1 MSLRNLHKPRVP
13 AAMLD
18 PVPLSRSDVAALG
31 PGVAVALA
39 VGLVAAVVGREVP
52 VVGGPVPAVVLGG
65 VVGWAVRRRRS
76 EDGRAGDLGGLQPGA
91 KFASSRVLQ
100 FAVVLLGAQLSIRE
114 VLRIGG
120 ETLPV
125 MLTTLVVCLVAAWGI
140 GRLLRVSG
148 ALRTLIGVGTGICG
162 ASAIAAV
169 TPVIGAVSADVA
181 YAMST
186 IFLCNIAAVFVFPLV
201 GHALGL
207 SQHAFGVF
215 AGTAVNDTSSVVATA
230 TVYGRQATDTAV
242 VVKLV
247 RTLMIIPIVVGLA
260 GLEARRVSR
269 EQRAADVGAGD
280 TGQRPG
286 GAVRVLR
293 LVPWF
298 LIGFLVV
305 VLLRTVGILPAGAA
319 PGFATAATFLI
330 TVALAAIGLST
341 DFGALR
347 RAGFRPML
355 LGIALWVLVAG
366 TSLGAQAVFGLL

>member
-1 MSLRNLHKPRVP
+1 MSSTLP
-13 AAMLD
+13 A
-18 PVPLSRSDVAALG
+18 VRSAL
-31 PGVAVALA
+31 PGVAVAIVIGA
-39 VGLVAAVVGREVP
+39 VATAIAVLVP
-52 VVGGPVPAVVLGG
+52 VVGGPVPAVILGAVLG
-65 VVGWAVRRRRS
+65 WLVRRRG
-76 EDGRAGDLGGLQPGA
+76 EGGLGVLAPGV
-91 KFASSRVLQ
+91 KFSSSRVLQ
-100 FAVVLLGAQLSIRE
+100 AAVVLLGAQLSIAA
-114 VLRIGG
+114 VLRIGA

-125 MLTTLVVCLVAAWGI
+125 MLTTLAVCLLGAWLI
-140 GRLLRVSG
+140 GRALRVSST
-148 ALRTLIGVGTGICG
+148 LRTLIGVGTGICG

-169 TPVIGAVSADVA
+169 TPVVGAVGADVA

-186 IFLCNIAAVFVFPLV
+186 IFLCNVAAVFLFPLL

-260 GLEARRVSR
+260 GLDARRTA
-269 EQRAADVGAGD
+269 RAAVTTGAGSAGAD
-280 TGQRPG
+280 AAGAGAAGAG
-286 GAVRVLR
+286 GGRAAGFRVFR

-298 LIGFLVV
+298 LVGFLVV
-305 VLLRTVGILPAGAA
+305 VLLRTVGVLPASAA
-319 PGFATAATFLI
+319 PAFATVASFLI
-330 TVALAAIGLST
+330 TVALAAIGVST

-355 LGIALWVLVAG
+355 LGIVLWVLVAG
-366 TSLGAQAVFGLL
+366 TSLGVQAAFGML

>member
-1 MSLRNLHKPRVP
+1 M
-13 AAMLD
+13 
-18 PVPLSRSDVAALG
+18 PLSAPAVRSAL
-31 PGVAVALA
+31 PGVALA
-39 VGLVAAVVGREVP
+39 VVVGLVATVIGRAVP

-65 VVGWAVRRRRS
+65 VLGWVLRRRG
-76 EDGRAGDLGGLQPGA
+76 DGGLGLLQPGV

-100 FAVVLLGAQLSIRE
+100 AAVVLLGAQLSIAE

-125 MLTTLVVCLVAAWGI
+125 MLTTLVVCLVAAWGL
-140 GRLLRVSG
+140 GRLLRVSS

-169 TPVIGAVSADVA
+169 TPVIGAASAEVA

-186 IFLCNIAAVFVFPLV
+186 IFLCNIAAVFVFPLL

-207 SQHAFGVF
+207 GQHAFGVF

-260 GLEARRVSR
+260 GLEARRTARTDPTAVAGSR
-269 EQRAADVGAGD
+269 GAG
-280 TGQRPG
+280 GVG
-286 GAVRVLR
+286 RVLR

-298 LIGFLVV
+298 LVGFLVV
-305 VLLRTVGILPAGAA
+305 VLLRTVGVLPAAAA
-319 PGFATAATFLI
+319 PGLAQAATFLI

>member
-1 MSLRNLHKPRVP
+1 
-13 AAMLD
+13 MLD
-18 PVPLSRSDVAALG
+18 AMPFLRTAW
-31 PGVAVALA
+31 PGVALAL
-39 VGLVAAVVGREVP
+39 VIGLAATVVGREIP
-52 VVGGPVPAVVLGG
+52 VVGGPVPAVVLGAL
-65 VVGWAVRRRRS
+65 VGWLVRRRRHH
-76 EDGRAGDLGGLQPGA
+76 DGTGAGSGGDLGLLQPGV
-91 KFASSRVLQ
+91 KFASSRILQ
-100 FAVVLLGAQLSIRE
+100 FAVVLLGAQLSIAE

-140 GRLLRVSG
+140 GRLLRVSS

-260 GLEARRVSR
+260 GLEARRTSR
-269 EQRAADVGAGD
+269 AQPTTDDGSGRA
-280 TGQRPG
+280 G
-286 GAVRVLR
+286 GVRVFR

-305 VLLRTVGILPAGAA
+305 VLLRTLGVLPAAAA
-319 PGFATAATFLI
+319 PGFSTAATFLI
-330 TVALAAIGLST
+330 TVALAAIGVST

>member
-1 MSLRNLHKPRVP
+1 VRPSRP
-13 AAMLD
+13 AIA
-18 PVPLSRSDVAALG
+18 AAL
-31 PGVAVALA
+31 PGVSLAVAI
-39 VGLVAAVVGREVP
+39 GLVASVVGTVVP
-52 VVGGPVPAVVLGG
+52 VVGGPVPAVVLGA
-65 VVGWAVRRRRS
+65 VVGWLVRRRQ
-76 EDGRAGDLGGLQPGA
+76 GDLGPLQPGV

-100 FAVVLLGAQLSIRE
+100 FAVVLLGAQLSIGE
-114 VLRIGG
+114 VVRIGG

-125 MLTTLVVCLVAAWGI
+125 MLSTLVVCLLAAWAI

-169 TPVIGAVSADVA
+169 TPVIGAASADVA

-207 SQHAFGVF
+207 GQHAFGVF

-247 RTLMIIPIVVGLA
+247 RTLMIIPVVLGLA
-260 GLEARRVSR
+260 GLEARRTAR
-269 EQRAADVGAGD
+269 TPLAPDAGSP
-280 TGQRPG
+280 PG
-286 GAVRVLR
+286 LRVFR

-305 VLLRTVGILPAGAA
+305 VLLRTGGVLPEAAA

-330 TVALAAIGLST
+330 TVALAAIGVST

>member
-1 MSLRNLHKPRVP
+1 M
-13 AAMLD
+13 
-18 PVPLSRSDVAALG
+18 PLSRPAVVAAL
-31 PGVAVALA
+31 PGVALA
-39 VGLVAAVVGREVP
+39 VVIGLAATLVGRAVP
-52 VVGGPVPAVVLGG
+52 VVGGPVPAVLLGA
-65 VVGWAVRRRRS
+65 VVGWLVRRRRQ
-76 EDGRAGDLGGLQPGA
+76 EDGGAADLGGLQPGV

-100 FAVVLLGAQLSIRE
+100 AAVVLLGAQLSIGE

-140 GRLLRVSG
+140 GRLLRVSST
-148 ALRTLIGVGTGICG
+148 LRTLIGVGTGICG

-169 TPVIGAVSADVA
+169 TPVVGAASAEVA
-181 YAMST
+181 YALST

-230 TVYGRQATDTAV
+230 TIYGRQATDTAV

-260 GLEARRVSR
+260 GLEARRAARSQPASVDGSG
-269 EQRAADVGAGD
+269 RA
-280 TGQRPG
+280 G
-286 GAVRVLR
+286 GVRVFR

-298 LIGFLVV
+298 LVGFLVV
-305 VLLRTVGILPAGAA
+305 VLLRTVGVLPASVA
-319 PGFATAATFLI
+319 PAFSSAATFLI
-330 TVALAAIGLST
+330 TVALAAVGVST
-341 DFGALR
+341 DFAALR

-355 LGIALWVLVAG
+355 LGIALWVLVAV
-366 TSLGAQAVFGLL
+366 TSLGVQAAFGQL

>member
-1 MSLRNLHKPRVP
+1 
-13 AAMLD
+13 ML
-18 PVPLSRSDVAALG
+18 VRMPLSRPALAAAL
-31 PGVAVALA
+31 PGVALA
-39 VGLVAAVVGREVP
+39 VVIGVAATLVGRAVP
-52 VVGGPVPAVVLGG
+52 VVGGPVPAVLLGAL
-65 VVGWAVRRRRS
+65 VGWLVRRRRAQD
-76 EDGRAGDLGGLQPGA
+76 DGAADLGGLQPGV

-100 FAVVLLGAQLSIRE
+100 AAVVLLGAQLSIGE

-140 GRLLRVSG
+140 GRLLRVSST
-148 ALRTLIGVGTGICG
+148 LRTLIGVGTGICG

-169 TPVIGAVSADVA
+169 TPVVGAASAEVA
-181 YAMST
+181 YALST

-247 RTLMIIPIVVGLA
+247 RTLMIIPIVIGLA
-260 GLEARRVSR
+260 GLEARRTARTQPAAVDGTG
-269 EQRAADVGAGD
+269 RA
-280 TGQRPG
+280 G
-286 GAVRVLR
+286 GVRVLR

-298 LIGFLVV
+298 LVGFLVV
-305 VLLRTVGILPAGAA
+305 VLLRTTGVLPAAAA
-319 PGFATAATFLI
+319 PGFSTAATFLI
-330 TVALAAIGLST
+330 TVALAAVGVST
-341 DFGALR
+341 DFAALR

-355 LGIALWVLVAG
+355 LGIVLWVLVAG
-366 TSLGAQAVFGLL
+366 TSLGVQAAFGQL